1 MNIAEMDLFKQK
13 LGFRKAEDSPVLGVS
28 GGLAIIWDPRNALF
42 TPIEKR
48 QNWMCG
54 RVNCYNNKLKFN
66 LINVYGP
73 TQNRDKALVWLEIE
87 TFFKNN
93 PNEVSIIGGDFNAIL
108 KVSDKRGGSNKLS
121 VVAIEFA
128 DWINRNSL
136 MEIQTTDNTFTWNNR
151 RKGFNNIAE
160 KLDRFFIFGGLSNF
174 NNTMEAEI
182 LPISGSDH
190 YPIQLEILVE
200 QGPKNC
206 PFKFE
211 QMWYKDENILLLEK
225 CWKEEVVSGSKM
237 FIVANKLKIIKRKL
251 LEWNVEHFGNIFER
265 KQLVETKLKAVNTE
279 VLKSGMD
286 EILFLREKTLLKDYE
301 DILAKEEIYW
311 RQKSRE
317 SWLKDG
323 DRNTKFFHNNTKL
336 KRCVNRISSIRNS

>member
-1 MNIAEMDLFKQK
+1 MTIAKMDLFKKK
-13 LGFRKAEDSPVLGVS
+13 LGFKKEEDSPALGAS

-48 QNWMCG
+48 RNWMCG
-54 RVNCYNNKLKFN
+54 RVNFYNKKLKFN
-66 LINVYGP
+66 LINVYGA
-73 TQNRDKALVWLEIE
+73 TQKRDKALAWLEIE
-87 TFFKNN
+87 TFLKNN

-121 VVAIEFA
+121 VAAIEFVNR
-128 DWINRNSL
+128 INRNSL
-136 MEIQTTDNTFTWNNR
+136 MEIQIVDNTFTWNNR
-151 RKGFNNIAE
+151 RKGFNNIE
-160 KLDRFFIFGGLSNF
+160 KKLDRFFIFGGLSNF

-182 LPISGSDH
+182 LPISGSY

-211 QMWYKDENILLLEK
+211 QMWYKDENIFKLLEK
-225 CWKEEVVSGSKM
+225 WWKEEEVLVSKM

-251 LEWNVEHFGNIFER
+251 LEWNADHFGNIFDR
-265 KQLVETKLKAVNTE
+265 KQSVETELKAVNTE

-286 EILFLREKTLLKDYE
+286 ETIFLREKALLKDYE
-301 DILAKEEIYW
+301 DILAKKEIYW

-317 SWLKDG
+317 S
-323 DRNTKFFHNNTKL
+323 
-336 KRCVNRISSIRNS
+336 